1 VRTGRTSARVVH
13 ELPSYVARCAT
24 QIVVLALLVLAMI
37 NVVGHAGA
45 TKRGM
50 SRGRL
55 HAGET
60 RKGSL
65 MLPGLSFSAEG
76 RCAERSDKFDG
87 KTGRCRLSNG
97 VAYGALA
104 LQDWVPSS
112 PSITLMLKTI
122 KTIIESIHYM
132 LHFV

>member
-1 VRTGRTSARVVH
+1 MVH

-122 KTIIESIHYM
+122 IECIHYM